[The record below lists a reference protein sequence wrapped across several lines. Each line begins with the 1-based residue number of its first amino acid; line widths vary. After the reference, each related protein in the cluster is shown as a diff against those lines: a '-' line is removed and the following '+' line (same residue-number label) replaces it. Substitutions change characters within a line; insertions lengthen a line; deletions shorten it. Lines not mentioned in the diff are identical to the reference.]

1 MALPPKKKERVQI
14 LQQLLPPPQT
24 QLLKVVRSPGLK
36 QNPLEE
42 PPIGPFGKLPEK
54 KQAPLRPQ
62 PPPLKAELQIRHLL
76 EKDLFLGQPHGHELL
91 SGPLP
96 GLVDRAELQV
106 GPEEE
111 VERLPPPLTQERKQL
126 RRWAPVH
133 GQRRPLRAQP

>member
-1 MALPPKKKERVQI
+1 MEQR
-14 LQQLLPPPQT
+14 
-24 QLLKVVRSPGLK
+24 
-36 QNPLEE
+36 PLEQ
-42 PPIGPFGKLPEK
+42 PRFGPLWKLPEE

-76 EKDLFLGQPHGHELL
+76 EKDLVLGQPHRHELL

-96 GLVDRAELQV
+96 GLIDRAELQV

-111 VERLPPPLTQERKQL
+111 VERLPPSLTQERKQL

-133 GQRRPLRAQP
+133 GRRRPLRAQS